1 MSKPLT
7 RDELRDFFWDA
18 ILGSID
24 MDWSATT
31 GAEAIMREVD
41 KLGATDK
48 LCEALAAWGETTGAA
63 SCL

>member
-1 MSKPLT
+1 MSAPLT

-18 ILGSID
+18 IFDSID
-24 MDWSATT
+24 MDWTATD

-48 LCEALAAWGETTGAA
+48 LCEALAGWGQTTGEAA
-63 SCL
+63 